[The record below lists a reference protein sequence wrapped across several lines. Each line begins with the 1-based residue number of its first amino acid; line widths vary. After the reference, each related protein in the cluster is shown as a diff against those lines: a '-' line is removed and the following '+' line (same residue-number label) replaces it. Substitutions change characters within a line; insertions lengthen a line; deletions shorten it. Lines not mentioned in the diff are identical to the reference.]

1 LSINAAPSGVF
12 LSSVSPSDLSVNITL
27 LMFPSRYVLAKRYR
41 EYGNGVVYSND
52 NNVEDLA
59 FFSEFGAQIMTDAHI
74 NVTLA
79 LTDARTRRVEE
90 SSFVQ
95 R

>member
-1 LSINAAPSGVF
+1 MYLRRGTESMGMVWYIVM
-12 LSSVSPSDLSVNITL
+12 ITTSKTL
-27 LMFPSRYVLAKRYR
+27 H
-41 EYGNGVVYSND
+41 
-52 NNVEDLA
+52 